1 MLTPLDSRFVQM
13 FSSLFL
19 LGSRVKNGSQGF
31 LRFMSCLLTT
41 CWVWI
46 YFQTRLGNRARF
58 LKAKVPIKTIET
70 VAAAHSFIKDLL
82 ASLFPRWKT
91 SKVLYLLAMFV
102 AVPALFSWGNSK
114 SGTSW
119 PRNSQSRSQPSP
131 TLNTS
136 KFSGRT
142 KLFKNA
148 VGCILKVWEAS
159 VYLDC
164 GVVSCVGVHPDRG
177 TNIGPDG
184 LGHVHAITGGG
195 QHHVVYRQFIWKQ
208 NVILSWPQF

>member
-1 MLTPLDSRFVQM
+1 M
-13 FSSLFL
+13 
-19 LGSRVKNGSQGF
+19 
-31 LRFMSCLLTT
+31 
-41 CWVWI
+41 
-46 YFQTRLGNRARF
+46 RF

-70 VAAAHSFIKDLL
+70 VAHSFIKDLL

-91 SKVLYLLAMFV
+91 SKVLYLLAMLV

-142 KLFKNA
+142 KPWKISTVHLKN
-148 VGCILKVWEAS
+148 LWEGG
-159 VYLDC
+159 VYLHC
-164 GVVSCVGVHPDRG
+164 CIVPGVGVFPDRG
-177 TNIGPDG
+177 ANIGSDG
-184 LGHVHAITGGG
+184 RRNIKSLTSTGSREH
-195 QHHVVYRQFIWKQ
+195 QIEHWHFICRRIMLLLLTRYINIINLCQTHRDHRGFCWAKAEG
-208 NVILSWPQF
+208 NKSEACG